1 MQSFLTNIYMH
12 VVAVVLK
19 GKLMESYNMLQM
31 EDSIVSN
38 EGKDE
43 SRYILSSAGLY
54 STMRYSGL
62 L

>member
-1 MQSFLTNIYMH
+1 
-12 VVAVVLK
+12 
-19 GKLMESYNMLQM
+19 MLQM

-43 SRYILSSAGLY
+43 SRYIPSSAGLS

>member
-1 MQSFLTNIYMH
+1 MQSFLTNICMH

-19 GKLMESYNMLQM
+19 GKHTESYNMLQM

-43 SRYILSSAGLY
+43 SRYIPSSGGLY